1 MEQYHTIIPRL
12 TPTDRKNTAEINCC
26 PRHSMQCL
34 HEILYL
40 YHMKSFDLDSKFIHE
55 KPYIHKHKILILSI
69 VLMVLTK
76 INLVNYFCNA
86 KSSKLD
92 TTVRLPKPN
101 FLPVYV

>member
-1 MEQYHTIIPRL
+1 MSIQNP
-12 TPTDRKNTAEINCC
+12 
-26 PRHSMQCL
+26 
-34 HEILYL
+34 
-40 YHMKSFDLDSKFIHE
+40 FIGK

-76 INLVNYFCNA
+76 INLVNYSCNA